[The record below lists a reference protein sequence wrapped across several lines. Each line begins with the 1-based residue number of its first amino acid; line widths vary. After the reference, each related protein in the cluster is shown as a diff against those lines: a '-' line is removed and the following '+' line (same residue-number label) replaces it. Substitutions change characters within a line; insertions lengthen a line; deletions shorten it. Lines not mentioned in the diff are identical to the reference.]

1 LLQDKDFKNVEA
13 KEKAIHLLHFAATG
27 TDQPMEYELVI
38 PKIFCAYPIKSA
50 IPITIELSSAEKE
63 EVNAMLEACIA
74 NWEILKKTSIDGL
87 RESFLQRKGKV
98 ELGME
103 KITVQ
108 VEKGSVDMLLDY
120 LPWSLNMIKFPWL
133 KQLIH
138 VEWR

>member
-1 LLQDKDFKNVEA
+1 
-13 KEKAIHLLHFAATG
+13 
-27 TDQPMEYELVI
+27 M
-38 PKIFCAYPIKSA
+38 
-50 IPITIELSSAEKE
+50 ELSNAEKE

-103 KITVQ
+103 MITVQ